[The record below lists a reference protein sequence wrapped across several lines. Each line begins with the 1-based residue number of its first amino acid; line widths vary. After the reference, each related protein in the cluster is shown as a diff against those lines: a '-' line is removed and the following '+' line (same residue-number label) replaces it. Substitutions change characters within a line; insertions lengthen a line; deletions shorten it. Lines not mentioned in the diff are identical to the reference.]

1 MEIKLV
7 EQNKKDYLD
16 LLLWADEQ
24 EDMIDKYLER
34 GDLFA
39 LFDGDLKTVCVVT
52 KEDDV
57 TFEIKNLATY
67 PQYQRQGYGSKMIK
81 YVLDSYSGKGEIMK
95 LGTGDVPTTL
105 SFYENCGF
113 KISYRVKN
121 FFTDNYNHPMFED
134 DVQLVDMVYLSKSL
148 L

>member
-16 LLLWADEQ
+16 LLLLADEQ

-134 DVQLVDMVYLSKSL
+134 GVQLVDMVYLSKSL